1 MVKQFDTLNILF
13 VIRMIRKVN
22 SQLETESR
30 QLRHAFNDM
39 DMLRTPER
47 SIEALLR
54 GLTEDRSESMDSNF
68 VDDVMIRVLT
78 ILCNCKICIL
88 THICTILC
96 SNGTLPIILFVG
108 CSLFV

>member
-1 MVKQFDTLNILF
+1 M
-13 VIRMIRKVN
+13 IRMIRKVN
-22 SQLETESR
+22 GQLQTESR

-54 GLTEDRSESMDSNF
+54 GLTEDRSESVDRNF

-78 ILCNCKICIL
+78 ILCNCKICIFM
-88 THICTILC
+88 HICTTFC
-96 SNGTLPIILFVG
+96 
-108 CSLFV
+108 

>member
-1 MVKQFDTLNILF
+1 M
-13 VIRMIRKVN
+13 IRMIRKVN
-22 SQLETESR
+22 GQLQTESR

-54 GLTEDRSESMDSNF
+54 GLTEDPSESMDHNF
-68 VDDVMIRVLT
+68 VDDVIIGVLT
-78 ILCNCKICIL
+78 ILCNCKICTL
-88 THICTILC
+88 MHICTTFC
-96 SNGTLPIILFVG
+96 RSGTLLDISFVG